1 LIQFGSSRGS
11 KLKKKNARPENK
23 SRLSDTQIR
32 AKLDLRICY
41 RRREK
46 RVGGGGVIG

>member
-1 LIQFGSSRGS
+1 VILDTIWVESRQQTE
-11 KLKKKNARPENK
+11 KKNARPENK

-46 RVGGGGVIG
+46 RVGGGG